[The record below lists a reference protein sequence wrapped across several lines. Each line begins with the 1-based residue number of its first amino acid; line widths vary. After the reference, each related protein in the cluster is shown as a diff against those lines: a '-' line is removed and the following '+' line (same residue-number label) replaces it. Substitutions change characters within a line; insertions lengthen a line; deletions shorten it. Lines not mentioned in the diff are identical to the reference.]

1 MQFVVST
8 RARLAVISRSRIR
21 RLALVEGEAGVEV
34 LGVWSGRVVL
44 GGWGWGLRGGLYDL
58 REMSYGRL

>member
-1 MQFVVST
+1 
-8 RARLAVISRSRIR
+8 
-21 RLALVEGEAGVEV
+21 VEWEGGV
-34 LGVWSGRVVL
+34 